1 MVSISLESEVSTDS
15 FLCEDSKAVN
25 CVGLKSRSLVVRK
38 FESSSSHMI
47 IKQIAFAENYARD
60 TAKITLEIDL
70 AGHELFRIMYYES
83 EKIDFAN
90 NIIKLLKTQ
99 QS

>member
-1 MVSISLESEVSTDS
+1 
-15 FLCEDSKAVN
+15 
-25 CVGLKSRSLVVRK
+25 
-38 FESSSSHMI
+38 MI

-70 AGHELFRIMYYES
+70 AGHELFRIMYYKS